1 MPRVLNITCKLS
13 GAEQFGKL
21 PEHWKVQRLR
31 NVASIR
37 FSNVDKHSK
46 DDELPVRLCNYSD
59 VYHNDSIRSDMEF
72 MRATASGQEIDRFR
86 LAVGDVLI
94 TKDSESW
101 DDIGVPSFVQSS
113 SSDLICGYH
122 LALLRPVCGTVTGR
136 FLHLALSC
144 PSVTN
149 QLFIRANGVT
159 RFGLS
164 QTAIKSCLVPIP
176 SLSEQM
182 HITRFL
188 DHATGQIDRYIRA
201 KQKMIELLDEQKKA
215 IIHNAVT
222 GRIDVRTGKPYSAY
236 KPSGVEW
243 LGEVPE
249 HWEVRRL
256 RNVGKALIGI
266 TYSPD
271 DVVDR
276 GEGLLVLRASN
287 IRGAKIV
294 DADNVYVGCQVP
306 GRLLTLEGDIL
317 LCSRSGSRTLVG
329 KNAVIDARCAGVTFG
344 AFMTVFRSSSN
355 EFLRFAFNSALFDRQ
370 SGAFQTS
377 TINQLTL
384 SMLYSIRAPFPP
396 PGEQSIIVRYLND
409 AIAKTIR
416 ASDRA
421 NHEIEL
427 LRIYRTRLIADVVT
441 GKLDV
446 REAAKA
452 LPDISPSVP
461 SDQIEMFQAS
471 S

>member
-1 MPRVLNITCKLS
+1 MPGRACLIEKKEKNTGLKESSVLSLSYGEIVVKPPEKLFGLVPSSFETYQIVNPDYVVVRPIDLQNDKNSLRFGFSRYRGIITSAYICFESTEYLKPDYTHLLLHSYDLMKVFYGLGS
-13 GAEQFGKL
+13 GLRQNLDLEDFKRLPLLVPSIPEQF
-21 PEHWKVQRLR
+21 
-31 NVASIR
+31 
-37 FSNVDKHSK
+37 
-46 DDELPVRLCNYSD
+46 
-59 VYHNDSIRSDMEF
+59 
-72 MRATASGQEIDRFR
+72 
-86 LAVGDVLI
+86 
-94 TKDSESW
+94 
-101 DDIGVPSFVQSS
+101 
-113 SSDLICGYH
+113 
-122 LALLRPVCGTVTGR
+122 
-136 FLHLALSC
+136 
-144 PSVTN
+144 
-149 QLFIRANGVT
+149 
-159 RFGLS
+159 
-164 QTAIKSCLVPIP
+164 AIV
-176 SLSEQM
+176 
-182 HITRFL
+182 RFL
-188 DHATGQIDRYIRA
+188 DHATSQIEHYILV
-201 KQKMIELLDEQKKA
+201 KEKMIALLEEQKKA

-294 DADNVYVGCQVP
+294 DADNVYVRCQVP

-344 AFMTVFRSSSN
+344 AFMTVFRSASN
-355 EFLRFAFNSALFDRQ
+355 EFLRFAFNSALFERQ

-416 ASDRA
+416 ASDRT
-421 NHEIEL
+421 NHEIKL
-427 LRIYRTRLIADVVT
+427 LRKYRTRLIADVVT